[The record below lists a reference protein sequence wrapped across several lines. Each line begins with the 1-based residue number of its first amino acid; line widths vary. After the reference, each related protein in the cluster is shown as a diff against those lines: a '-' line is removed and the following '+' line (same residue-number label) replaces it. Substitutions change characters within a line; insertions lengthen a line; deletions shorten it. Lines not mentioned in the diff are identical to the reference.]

1 MQSNVNPESS
11 EMLSMHNATM
21 FCKVAAVAH
30 APVLSPHGRPAVADE
45 PVGLAVLVFAVADEL
60 NEVVEVWIRLVTA
73 VEDPLLVVVPV
84 ATARL

>member
-1 MQSNVNPESS
+1 MVC
-11 EMLSMHNATM
+11 NA
-21 FCKVAAVAH
+21 AAVAH

-45 PVGLAVLVFAVADEL
+45 PVGLAALVFAVADEL
-60 NEVVEVWIRLVTA
+60 DEVVEVWVGLVTP